1 MEGANQTQAAAAGQ
15 PQEVVADQL
24 PVAVAKNQTQV
35 AAVDLVAGQ
44 PQEAVADQLR
54 VAVAKN

>member
-1 MEGANQTQAAAAGQ
+1 MEGANQTQAAVAGQ

-35 AAVDLVAGQ
+35 AAVDLVA
-44 PQEAVADQLR
+44 DQLR

>member
-35 AAVDLVAGQ
+35 AAVDLVA
-44 PQEAVADQLR
+44 DQLR